1 MANIYE
7 ITNQFPFLKTLEES
21 GEIDPE
27 AIMEALEVA
36 KEELADKLEDYCKVI
51 KNFEAEISG
60 LKSEEERLK
69 ARRQV
74 KENAI
79 KNMKEAMKMALMTAF
94 EGSSEKKMTC
104 GTFTCAI
111 QKNPESVVLDETCI
125 DNIPETYLKFKEPEI
140 DKAKLKED
148 IKSGKNLDG
157 IAHLE
162 QTFGLRIR

>member
-21 GEIDPE
+21 GEVDAE
-27 AIMEALEVA
+27 AIKGALEVA
-36 KEELADKLEDYCKVI
+36 REELSGKLEDYCKVI
-51 KNFEAEISG
+51 KNFEAEIAG

-79 KNMKEAMKMALMTAF
+79 KNMKEAMKFAIETAL
-94 EGSSEKKMTC
+94 EGSSEKKIAC

-111 QKNPESVVLDETCI
+111 QKNPESVVMDEQYI
-125 DNIPETYLKFKEPEI
+125 ENIPEIYLKFKEPEI
-140 DKAKLKED
+140 DRAKIKED
-148 IKSGKNLDG
+148 IKAGKNLEG
-157 IAHLE
+157 LAHLE
-162 QTFGLRIR
+162 QTSSLRIR

>member
-1 MANIYE
+1 MASIYE

-21 GEIDPE
+21 GEIDSE
-27 AIMEALEVA
+27 AIMGALEVA
-36 KEELADKLEDYCKVI
+36 KEELAYKLEDYCKVI

-79 KNMKEAMKMALMTAF
+79 KNMEEAMKMALMTAF
-94 EGSSEKKMTC
+94 EGTSEKKMTC
-104 GTFTCAI
+104 GTFVCSI
-111 QKNPESVVLDETCI
+111 QKNPESVVVDVDDIGL
-125 DNIPETYLKFKEPEI
+125 IPETYWKVKEPEV

-157 IAHLE
+157 IAHIE
-162 QTFGLRIR
+162 QSFGLRIK

>member
-21 GEIDPE
+21 GEVDAE
-27 AIMEALEVA
+27 AIKGALEVA
-36 KEELADKLEDYCKVI
+36 REELSGKLEDYCKVI
-51 KNFEAEISG
+51 KNFEAEIAG

-79 KNMKEAMKMALMTAF
+79 KNMKEAMKFAIETAL
-94 EGSSEKKMTC
+94 EGRSEKKIAC

-111 QKNPESVVLDETCI
+111 QKNPESVVMDEQYI
-125 DNIPETYLKFKEPEI
+125 ENIPEIYLKFKEPEI
-140 DKAKLKED
+140 DRAKIKED
-148 IKSGKNLDG
+148 IKAGKNLEG
-157 IAHLE
+157 LAHLE
-162 QTFGLRIR
+162 QTSSLRIR

>member
-21 GEIDPE
+21 GEVDAE
-27 AIMEALEVA
+27 AIKGALEVA
-36 KEELADKLEDYCKVI
+36 REELSGKLEDYCKVI
-51 KNFEAEISG
+51 KNFEAEIAG

-79 KNMKEAMKMALMTAF
+79 KNMKEAMKFAIETAL
-94 EGSSEKKMTC
+94 EGSSEKKIAC

-111 QKNPESVVLDETCI
+111 QKKPESVVMDEQYI
-125 DNIPETYLKFKEPEI
+125 ENIPEIYLKFKEPEI
-140 DKAKLKED
+140 DRAKIKED
-148 IKSGKNLDG
+148 IKAGKNLEG
-157 IAHLE
+157 LAHLE
-162 QTFGLRIR
+162 QTSSLRIR